1 MRRGHWPR
9 APLLSALIC
18 VTSPSRAD
26 GPALSLEYDADA
38 SCPDQDAFSAL
49 VLEKLAA
56 NGVEESS
63 GARPQ
68 IAAHIHAAG
77 AGFVGQLE
85 LRRSDASNYD
95 REVTG
100 ASCEEVANA
109 LAFVLALALSAKDA
123 SAPSEAPAPS
133 ETPAPPAVVEPP
145 SPVPS
150 ASPPPIPSPPAP
162 PPKLAAPARRSRW
175 RLAVGEQVGER
186 SGLGAPT
193 FVGAAFL
200 EARRVAVSPFGF
212 TFRAG
217 FASAQTS
224 THPDLNGTTEF
235 SWWAGDLEACPLRV
249 RVLGPLAL
257 LPCAVVDV
265 GRLHVNGSP
274 SSPGSSGG
282 AASRL
287 WLDGLAVAR
296 LELSLA
302 RWLSLEAQGDLIVP
316 FTRYQFQFKNADT
329 PTYPVPALAW
339 GAFAGL
345 AGHFL

>member
-9 APLLSALIC
+9 APLLIALIC
-18 VTSPSRAD
+18 VTSPSRAN
-26 GPALSLEYDADA
+26 GSALSLEYDADA

-63 GARPQ
+63 DARPQ

-109 LAFVLALALSAKDA
+109 LAFVLALALGAKDA
-123 SAPSEAPAPS
+123 TAPSDVPASP
-133 ETPAPPAVVEPP
+133 TVVEPP
-145 SPVPS
+145 AAPPPVPS
-150 ASPPPIPSPPAP
+150 VNPPPMPSPPPPLLPHE
-162 PPKLAAPARRSRW
+162 LVAPARRSRW
-175 RLAVGEQVGER
+175 RLGVGEQVGER

-217 FASAQTS
+217 FATAQTA
-224 THPDLNGTTEF
+224 THGDLNGTTEF
-235 SWWAGDLEACPLRV
+235 SWWAGNLEACPLRL

-265 GRLHVNGSP
+265 GRLHVNGNP
-274 SSPGSSGG
+274 SSPGSSSGK
-282 AASRL
+282 ASRL
-287 WLDGLAVAR
+287 WLDALAVAR
-296 LELSLA
+296 LELSLS

-316 FTRYQFQFKNADT
+316 FSRYQFEFKNTDA